1 MLESKLQKKY
11 DFFDY
16 YSELII
22 PKENYEYSSENKNIS
37 ENNDKIQPEYEN
49 NNLIIENSTFIIK
62 APDNKKILLILSID
76 KELPSKIEKN
86 IYPIPL
92 ELPVLQAISFM
103 HETHNESI
111 LILTG
116 SENSIDKNEV
126 FQIQLKQLMH
136 EALYNLLKDIKNATK
151 IIPIKD
157 SFALVLHCS
166 TEKYENG
173 GLKLW
178 KDFKEEIYN
187 FNKVYNFTYNNQYN
201 KVICLDN
208 KEAPFILS
216 IYNFDESYFNKK
228 QNEILQPEFFVKI
241 GEYLINTKE
250 EDLESF
256 LHFETFSNIIL
267 FWAKLKKENLGFLF
281 GIFFIN
287 FKKKECFDYVEFK
300 FDGKHKYFFKINK
313 NLNEIYVFNLS
324 EELLFIYSFKTEKES
339 QKEELSTDNLFLSKI
354 KFGGNIK
361 GIDFTANNGMVV
373 LTEQYNLVCYSRND
387 PLFKEYQKKYER
399 GFSQNNSNIENTS
412 EKEEKLK
419 TYENKTDDLIPDI
432 INQDNDFE
440 LKKYNS
446 EKIINYEKRN
456 ENNVNIENK
465 MINDFNRQN
474 QKNKNEKN
482 NINEDN
488 KEKSSENEDS
498 EIQLKMKEELEKRKE
513 LLNKQN
519 ELFDKLK
526 VKIKEKNIIIKLANS
541 FENKL
546 SKFEEK
552 LLSGI
557 SQLKLEEI
565 FNRIQ
570 LNNSR
575 KVYKFD
581 NFDFILMKSKN
592 FIYEIQSII
601 PDIKYN
607 KIKIINFLKN
617 EIKRKKLKKDKDK
630 YNCNFDSIEL
640 INESLNLEL
649 KANPNQKKE
658 IERILY
664 NCSLIDMKINF
675 FAKVNGIIDIYEKKL
690 NLLLLKCKNDIN
702 QINEMYKY
710 NKIKMSKNEEA
721 ELINVLIKPFIEY
734 LDKEI
739 KELKEK
745 INTFI
750 ENEPGE
756 YDNENIGKNQLI
768 NKYDNIE
775 KSNLENQ
782 LCFNLQDILEKN
794 KFYSLN
800 ENIIKN
806 HYIDLENE
814 FE

>member
-1 MLESKLQKKY
+1 M
-11 DFFDY
+11 
-16 YSELII
+16 
-22 PKENYEYSSENKNIS
+22 
-37 ENNDKIQPEYEN
+37 
-49 NNLIIENSTFIIK
+49 
-62 APDNKKILLILSID
+62 
-76 KELPSKIEKN
+76 
-86 IYPIPL
+86 
-92 ELPVLQAISFM
+92 
-103 HETHNESI
+103 
-111 LILTG
+111 
-116 SENSIDKNEV
+116 
-126 FQIQLKQLMH
+126 
-136 EALYNLLKDIKNATK
+136 
-151 IIPIKD
+151 
-157 SFALVLHCS
+157 
-166 TEKYENG
+166 
-173 GLKLW
+173 
-178 KDFKEEIYN
+178 
-187 FNKVYNFTYNNQYN
+187 
-201 KVICLDN
+201 
-208 KEAPFILS
+208 
-216 IYNFDESYFNKK
+216 
-228 QNEILQPEFFVKI
+228 
-241 GEYLINTKE
+241 
-250 EDLESF
+250 
-256 LHFETFSNIIL
+256 
-267 FWAKLKKENLGFLF
+267 
-281 GIFFIN
+281 
-287 FKKKECFDYVEFK
+287 
-300 FDGKHKYFFKINK
+300 
-313 NLNEIYVFNLS
+313 
-324 EELLFIYSFKTEKES
+324 
-339 QKEELSTDNLFLSKI
+339 
-354 KFGGNIK
+354 
-361 GIDFTANNGMVV
+361 
-373 LTEQYNLVCYSRND
+373 
-387 PLFKEYQKKYER
+387 
-399 GFSQNNSNIENTS
+399 
-412 EKEEKLK
+412 
-419 TYENKTDDLIPDI
+419 
-432 INQDNDFE
+432 E

-446 EKIINYEKRN
+446 EKIINYGTKKRN

-465 MINDFNRQN
+465 LINDFNRQN

-482 NINEDN
+482 NINEVN

-498 EIQLKMKEELEKRKE
+498 EIQLKMKEKLEKRKE

-570 LNNSR
+570 FNNSR

-581 NFDFILMKSKN
+581 NFDFILMKSTN

-607 KIKIINFLKN
+607 KIKIINFLQN
-617 EIKRKKLKKDKDK
+617 EIKRKKLKKEKDK

-640 INESLNLEL
+640 INKSINSEL

-675 FAKVNGIIDIYEKKL
+675 FAKVNGIIDNYEKKL

-756 YDNENIGKNQLI
+756 YDNENIGKNKLI
-768 NKYDNIE
+768 NKNDNIE
-775 KSNLENQ
+775 KCNLENQ